1 MKILFTSSRAS
12 PPVSK
17 FIKKILVSVAREQRA
32 GQARVRQDSIQEHGQ
47 RVNRGH
53 RGCGEGE
60 VGSECFLVT
69 EFQFGMMKNFRRWL
83 AVTVAQ

>member
-1 MKILFTSSRAS
+1 M
-12 PPVSK
+12 SK
-17 FIKKILVSVAREQRA
+17 FKKKILVPVAREQRA
-32 GQARVRQDSIQEHGQ
+32 GRARVRQDSIQERGQ

-69 EFQFGMMKNFRRWL
+69 EFQFGMMKNFWRWI
-83 AVTVAQ
+83 AVTVVQ